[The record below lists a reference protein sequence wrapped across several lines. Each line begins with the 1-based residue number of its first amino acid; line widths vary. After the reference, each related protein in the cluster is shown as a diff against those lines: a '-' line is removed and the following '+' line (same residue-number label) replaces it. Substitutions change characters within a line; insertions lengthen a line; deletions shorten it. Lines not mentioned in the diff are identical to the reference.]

1 METACHGEILLT
13 GKPAI
18 FQCDRIFTFSSH
30 EIRPGYSKGWHL
42 ILMGFQSVRTSEF
55 LQAGLRRY
63 DPNPSRDW
71 QVVNKGYKA
80 IRNRVGRKHWVG
92 CQAMTSSWLERRRA
106 CFATPDICP
115 SVHGHLPP
123 APNTCP
129 QKQSRTQ
136 PHGEGWGLELWSYSV
151 YGKGWVREADVLVM
165 IFRYGCPGSLMPG
178 TGKWAKRFLSTVWHT
193 VSVNRLAGCS
203 PCRLCPASAP

>member
-1 METACHGEILLT
+1 
-13 GKPAI
+13 
-18 FQCDRIFTFSSH
+18 
-30 EIRPGYSKGWHL
+30 
-42 ILMGFQSVRTSEF
+42 MGFQSVRTSEF
-55 LQAGLRRY
+55 LQAGLRRDY
-63 DPNPSRDW
+63 PNPSRDW

-92 CQAMTSSWLERRRA
+92 CQAMTSSWLERRRV

-123 APNTCP
+123 APNTCT

-136 PHGEGWGLELWSYSV
+136 FHGEGWGLELWGYSV

-165 IFRYGCPGSLMPG
+165 FFRYGCPGSLMSG
-178 TGKWAKRFLSTVWHT
+178 TRQMGKTFLLPLSTVWHT
-193 VSVNRLAGCS
+193 VSVNRLA
-203 PCRLCPASAP
+203 